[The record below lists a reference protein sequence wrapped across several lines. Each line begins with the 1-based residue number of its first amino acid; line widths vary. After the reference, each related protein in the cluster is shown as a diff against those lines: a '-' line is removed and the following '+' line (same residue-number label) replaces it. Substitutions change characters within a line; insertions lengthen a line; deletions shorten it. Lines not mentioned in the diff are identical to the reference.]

1 MGIQNLGTLYVR
13 LNADSKALLKGFASA
28 SAAVEKFAKE
38 TKKLAND
45 IAQVG
50 GALLLM
56 GGAAMKLAASVD
68 RGAARSMDNLER
80 STKLLAVQVADVLRP
95 AVDALASSF
104 RTAADYFAGLDP
116 ETKKQIASWAVLV
129 AQLAVAAKALGM
141 VSGLVSGLAGA
152 FSAASGAIAAIGIG
166 GLLNIIIAIGAL
178 AVAVVVLH
186 RAWRKNWGNIQQ
198 VAKDVAETI
207 IDIFK
212 WLGSGVKTVW
222 DFIVDTVIDDV
233 EMVVRAL
240 DKLQKFAGVKLF
252 NAGGMT
258 EGLEGLRKDAKSGD
272 FLVEGLKYA
281 KQIAVDAADVFTEEI
296 KIIGDEIKDALN
308 LSLPTKGEA
317 RQPSGTGGGLPA
329 GGIPL
334 SVDSS
339 NSGTWQW
346 FNKMQQHVEDASV
359 ATDSMAVMLNMTAG
373 RAAELEAAM
382 KKSAAEAAKFRAA
395 VATMRN
401 TLVSATGSVGQV
413 FQNIAQAAGSGGP
426 WAAVFAAIMEVVQRM
441 ASFQKLLRILEYGL
455 TRLGQFLEPLLSGL
469 FDALGQITALATEQ
483 LGPLFAALKPLFD
496 GITQLVKGIIPTI
509 AQLGP
514 IFSALAPVLETI
526 AKVVGGLLKGLQPL
540 LDIGT
545 FSLKVFATALLGFLI
560 MLNEI
565 AAAFGDQNARAEADR
580 LKGMVDA
587 MWSPDADQRAQADA
601 AAAAA
606 AWDVASANEAAAKSA
621 NELAESLTNVPS
633 GYKGIA
639 NARFNATAPGQ
650 RGSYDDVTQS
660 GMAAAAGGGTTING
674 DVYVQSDASSVDEL
688 ADDIKKERA
697 RERSRRSGNPV
708 DPRDL

>member
-1 MGIQNLGTLYVR
+1 MGTQNLGTLYVR

-28 SAAVEKFAKE
+28 TAAVEKFAKE

-95 AVDALASSF
+95 AVDSLAQSF

-129 AQLAVAAKALGM
+129 AQFAVAAKAIGM

-152 FSAASGAIAAIGIG
+152 FSAASGAIAAIGVG
-166 GLLNIIIAIGAL
+166 GLLNIIAVIAAL

-186 RAWRKNWGNIQQ
+186 RAWRKNWGGIQEK
-198 VAKDVAETI
+198 VKAVAETI
-207 IDIFK
+207 VDLFR
-212 WLGSGVKTVW
+212 WMGNGLKTAW
-222 DFIVDTVIDDV
+222 EFAVDSVIDNIELLV
-233 EMVVRAL
+233 KAL
-240 DKLQKFAGVKLF
+240 DKLQKFAGVHLF
-252 NAGGMT
+252 NAGGIT
-258 EGLEGLRKDAKSGD
+258 EGLEGLRQDAKSGN
-272 FLVEGLKYA
+272 FLAEGLKYA
-281 KQIAVDAADVFTEEI
+281 KSIASEAADTFTEEI
-296 KIIGDEIKDALN
+296 KIIGEEIRNAMN
-308 LSLPTKGEA
+308 ISLPTKGEA
-317 RQPSGTGGGLPA
+317 RQPSGTGPA
-329 GGIPL
+329 TTGGIFAPIDA
-334 SVDSS
+334 STT
-339 NSGTWQW
+339 GTMMFFQ
-346 FNKMQQHVEDASV
+346 KMNEHVEQASIV
-359 ATDSMAVMLNMTAG
+359 TDSMAEKLSMTAG
-373 RAAELEAAM
+373 RAAVLEAEM
-382 KKSAAEAAKFRAA
+382 KKSAAAAAKFRAA

-401 TLVSATGSVGQV
+401 TLVSATGTVGQV
-413 FQNIAQAAGSGGP
+413 FSNIAQAAGQGGP

-496 GITQLVKGIIPTI
+496 GITQVVQGLIPTI

-565 AAAFGDQNARAEADR
+565 AAAFGDTNARAEADR

-587 MWSPDADQRAQADA
+587 MWSPDADERARADA

-606 AWDVASANEAAAKSA
+606 AWDVASANESAAKSA
-621 NELAESLTNVPS
+621 NELAESLYNVPS

-660 GMAAAAGGGTTING
+660 GMAASAGGGTTING
-674 DVYVQSDASSVDEL
+674 DVYVQSDASSVEEL

>member
-1 MGIQNLGTLYVR
+1 MGAQNLGTLFVR

-45 IAQVG
+45 VAQVG

-95 AVDALASSF
+95 AVDQLAKSF

-116 ETKKQIASWAVLV
+116 ETKKQIATWAVLA

-141 VSGLVSGLAGA
+141 VMGLLDGVAGA
-152 FSAASGAIAAIGIG
+152 LGAVFKAVGAIGIA
-166 GLLNIIIAIGAL
+166 GLLEVLAVIAAV

-186 RAWRKNWGNIQQ
+186 RAWRKNWGGIQQ
-198 VAKDVAETI
+198 IVKDVAETVV
-207 IDIFK
+207 DIFR
-212 WLGSGVKTVW
+212 WMGSGVKTVW
-222 DFIVDTVIDDV
+222 DFLVDTVINDV
-233 EMVVRAL
+233 EAIVSAL
-240 DKLQKFAGVKLF
+240 DRLQKFAGVKLF
-252 NAGGMT
+252 NAEGLK

-272 FLVEGLKYA
+272 FLAEGLKYA
-281 KQIAVDAADVFTEEI
+281 KDIASQAADLFTEEI
-296 KIIGDEIKDALN
+296 QIIGDEIKKALN
-308 LSLPTKGEA
+308 LSMPTKGEA
-317 RQPSGTGGGLPA
+317 RQPSGTGPGLPA
-329 GGIPL
+329 GGIPG
-334 SVDSS
+334 SIDAS
-339 NSGTWQW
+339 NTGTWEFFRNLQ
-346 FNKMQQHVEDASV
+346 FGVEQASF
-359 ATDSMAVMLNMTAG
+359 ATDVMAEKLTMSAG
-373 RAAELEAAM
+373 RAAVLETEM
-382 KKSAAEAAKFRAA
+382 KKSAAAAAKFRAA

-401 TLVSATGSVGQV
+401 TLISATGSVGQV
-413 FQNIAQAAGSGGP
+413 FNNIAQAASQGGP

-455 TRLGQFLEPLLSGL
+455 VRLGQFMEPLLGGL
-469 FDALGQITALATEQ
+469 FEALGQITALATEQ

-496 GITQLVKGIIPTI
+496 GITSIVQGIIPTI

-526 AKVVGGLLKGLQPL
+526 SKVVGGLLKGLQPL

-545 FSLKVFATALLGFLI
+545 FSLKIFATALLGFLI

-565 AAAFGDQNARAEADR
+565 AAAFGDTNARAEADR

-587 MWSPDADQRAQADA
+587 MWSPDSNDRAQADA

-621 NELAESLTNVPS
+621 NELSESLTNVPS

-660 GMAAAAGGGTTING
+660 GMAAAAGSGTTING
-674 DVYVQSDASSVDEL
+674 DVYVSSDATTTEEL
-688 ADDIKKERA
+688 AQDIKKERA

-708 DPRDL
+708 DPRD